1 MAKTSRSSKKN
12 AKLDHSGA
20 IFVVLFGNA
29 SISRIAFA
37 LVHIM
42 NRSAVGEIHIVVIQ
56 AHQRLIGQS

>member
-1 MAKTSRSSKKN
+1 MAKTSQSTKKN

-37 LVHIM
+37 LVH
-42 NRSAVGEIHIVVIQ
+42 NHE
-56 AHQRLIGQS
+56 